1 MDWNELRIFAMV
13 AELCSFT
20 RAGRILNLSQSAVSR
35 HIGALEGELKV
46 ALFRRHPTGIVLTEA
61 GQELHRAVQEMSK
74 NLSIALARINE
85 IQERPEGPL
94 RITTSVTFGSAW
106 LSSRMNLFR
115 LQYPDI
121 SVSLLLVDNAE
132 LDLLKGEADVAIR
145 YAQQSQPN
153 LVQLP
158 LMTINYHVF
167 ASREYLDKR
176 GIPKSTRD
184 LDRHDIIVYGED
196 VAAPVRDMNWLLEVD
211 TKPDHPRQPALR
223 VNSVYGIFRAVK
235 SGLGIA
241 ALPYYLSEE
250 DANLVEILPELE
262 GPSIKAYYVYPL
274 ELKHSKRIVALR
286 DFLLAQVA
294 DYQRSYVSRRRSK
307 EAQ

>member
-1 MDWNELRIFAMV
+1 
-13 AELCSFT
+13 
-20 RAGRILNLSQSAVSR
+20 
-35 HIGALEGELKV
+35 
-46 ALFRRHPTGIVLTEA
+46 
-61 GQELHRAVQEMSK
+61 
-74 NLSIALARINE
+74 
-85 IQERPEGPL
+85 
-94 RITTSVTFGSAW
+94 
-106 LSSRMNLFR
+106 MNLFR